1 MIVMVVV
8 VVQCSFFFY
17 KFSASS
23 FNATSFSRT
32 LNKRVLSDD
41 NAR

>member
-8 VVQCSFFFY
+8 VVQCSFFY